1 MRDPLDYTEDEL
13 RSLSVGD
20 LKRLE
25 AEAASLESLYNTR
38 QLVEKTLINS
48 LYGALANKWFPL
60 FNEAMA
66 QAITGNG
73 RYFIQMLA
81 NNIEKTLQGM
91 LKAEKP
97 YIVYG
102 DTDSVYFHIEP
113 FMNMFQTK
121 NPGLTMDE
129 YVDWADAF
137 EKKVIQPTITRTIA
151 EFAEELNAYNT
162 ETIGAEREIISD
174 VSVFSAKKKYY
185 ARVRDSEGTR
195 YSADDPYIKV
205 MGLDIIKS
213 GTPVWAKKVL
223 KGAIPHILDKSEDE
237 LKSWLREIKKD
248 FTAVDPNDI
257 AITSSIAR
265 VDQDVNDKG
274 VYFVSKAAI
283 YHNMYIK
290 KHGLD
295 GKYSPI
301 QAGDKCKR
309 IHLLQPNL
317 LGTKLIAFTNEQFI
331 NELKGIIDYDTQ
343 FEKGF
348 LSALE
353 NMTAPLGYNLRKN
366 TVALDG
372 W

>member
-1 MRDPLDYTEDEL
+1 MKG
-13 RSLSVGD
+13 VKA
-20 LKRLE
+20 KRLKAKQNKVVYDIE
-25 AEAASLESLYNTR
+25 VEDNHNFFAGHF
-38 QLVEKTLINS
+38 LVHNC
-48 LYGALANKWFPL
+48 A
-60 FNEAMA
+60 
-66 QAITGNG
+66 
-73 RYFIQMLA
+73 
-81 NNIEKTLQGM
+81 
-91 LKAEKP
+91 
-97 YIVYG
+97 
-102 DTDSVYFHIEP
+102 
-113 FMNMFQTK
+113 
-121 NPGLTMDE
+121 
-129 YVDWADAF
+129 
-137 EKKVIQPTITRTIA
+137 
-151 EFAEELNAYNT
+151 
-162 ETIGAEREIISD
+162 
-174 VSVFSAKKKYY
+174 VFVAKKKYY

-223 KGAIPHILDKSEDE
+223 KGSIAHILDKNEDE
-237 LKSWLREIKKD
+237 LKAWLREIKKD

-317 LGTKLIAFTNEQFI
+317 LGTKLIAFTNEQFV